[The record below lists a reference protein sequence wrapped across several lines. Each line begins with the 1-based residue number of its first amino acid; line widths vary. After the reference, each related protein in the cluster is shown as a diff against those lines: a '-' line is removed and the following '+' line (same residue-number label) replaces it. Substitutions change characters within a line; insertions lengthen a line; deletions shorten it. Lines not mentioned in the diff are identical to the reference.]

1 MHQTFQL
8 MSVCLYHL
16 KNEELMV
23 SMKAVLSWKK
33 TFDSSVIAIL
43 SFNLRTKAKEE
54 TVALSSKESGSNDQ

>member
-1 MHQTFQL
+1 M
-8 MSVCLYHL
+8 YHL

-23 SMKAVLSWKK
+23 LVKVFYVGKS
-33 TFDSSVIAIL
+33 FDSCVIAIL

>member
-23 SMKAVLSWKK
+23 LLKAFYVEK